1 MTYPKTA
8 SLFQFRKSLL
18 ITLLCLTTAV
28 SSQQAHAN
36 KNYVVPATLIFAVT
50 SVYLLTKYSFSYDNS
65 FEESMTLLP
74 KITYKAD
81 STNSHKHAGSE
92 VILTPKIIR
101 GQYIEPR
108 RSERTVMQFVE
119 RAVCSPITNTKDT
132 SVDPNDLSN
141 IDRQCREWFK
151 DHTMM
156 FPHQALGAKVDQF
169 DTLLL
174 PRLVYNVNTKK
185 LELHATPVSYV
196 KSDGSPSTANS
207 AITRTAKSW
216 QRLSPSFPGLNNLS
230 REEKKALH
238 VCHHAPELSK
248 MQHPL
253 ESADNQYYY
262 DFPVPGLS
270 HLHETGHE
278 FFIVTLHSKLGHYGY
293 YWVIDQPWPH
303 SYQTVKF
310 SKTKYIDPFQPL

>member
-1 MTYPKTA
+1 M
-8 SLFQFRKSLL
+8 LL
-18 ITLLCLTTAV
+18 ISMVAAGVIGGALLV
-28 SSQQAHAN
+28 
-36 KNYVVPATLIFAVT
+36 
-50 SVYLLTKYSFSYDNS
+50 KYAPDYDA
-65 FEESMTLLP
+65 FEESMSVLP
-74 KITYKAD
+74 KITYEVD
-81 STNSHKHAGSE
+81 SGNSDKHAGSE
-92 VILTPKIIR
+92 VVLKPKIIR
-101 GQYIEPR
+101 GEYIYPR
-108 RSERTVMQFVE
+108 KSD
-119 RAVCSPITNTKDT
+119 RAVLMKFVGRAICEPARDTPNT
-132 SVDPNDLSN
+132 SVDLNELY
-141 IDRQCREWFK
+141 QKCHEWFK
-151 DHTMM
+151 DHTMK
-156 FPHQALGAKVDQF
+156 FPHQALRVKVDQL

-174 PRLVYNVNTKK
+174 PKLIYNVNTKK

-207 AITRTAKSW
+207 AVTRTAKSW

-238 VCHHAPELSK
+238 ICHHAPELSK